1 MTMTE
6 AVQAQDFTGYLADL
20 EGNGAPLLG
29 HLVLYSIYESQV
41 TPDQLA
47 LWFIELDLDKSFLPG
62 EIRAS
67 DVFEK
72 ITGPAGV
79 KRVHAIG
86 AAQSTYRRNQDG
98 DTGQTATLMVRHVS
112 RDSNEIVRHVVRE
125 VRDAGAK
132 ALSYDSHVATVIFR
146 RDQDPKAAHGAGS
159 LQVLP
164 DADEIGRLPLD
175 EQREVLRMLD
185 EITEAMRTG
194 RLFLSADRLRKMIR
208 DYVESLS
215 PVRIKSG
222 DYFVG
227 RQHAETLARLR
238 DLVKRFQ
245 NKSAV
250 TRIPLPDADE
260 QREMVIN
267 AFVTQTDEEL
277 RKLSYEIRGA
287 IAAGIKEDSARV
299 KDLVRRF
306 RELKATAAEHE
317 KLLGNSIEDA
327 HASMEIVNAQLRKL
341 LGAD

>member
-1 MTMTE
+1 
-6 AVQAQDFTGYLADL
+6 
-20 EGNGAPLLG
+20 
-29 HLVLYSIYESQV
+29 
-41 TPDQLA
+41 
-47 LWFIELDLDKSFLPG
+47 
-62 EIRAS
+62 
-67 DVFEK
+67 
-72 ITGPAGV
+72 
-79 KRVHAIG
+79 
-86 AAQSTYRRNQDG
+86 
-98 DTGQTATLMVRHVS
+98 MVRHVS

-159 LQVLP
+159 LQVVP
-164 DADEIGRLPLD
+164 DADEIGRLGLD
-175 EQREVLRMLD
+175 EQRQVLRMLD

-208 DYVESLS
+208 DYVESLN
-215 PVRIKSG
+215 PVRIKSR
-222 DYFVG
+222 DYFVS
-227 RQHAETLARLR
+227 RQHAQTLARLR
-238 DLVKRFQ
+238 DLVKRFG

-277 RKLSYEIRGA
+277 RKLSAEIRDA
-287 IAAGIKEDSARV
+287 ITAGVKEDSARV
-299 KDLVRRF
+299 RDLVRRF

-327 HASMEIVNAQLRKL
+327 HASMEIVNTQLRKL
-341 LGAD
+341 LGCD

>member
-6 AVQAQDFTGYLADL
+6 PVRARDFTGYLKDL
-20 EGNGAPLLG
+20 EDEDAPLLG
-29 HLVLYSIYESQV
+29 HLVLYSIYESQI

-47 LWFIELDLDKSFLPG
+47 LWFTELDLDNSFLPG

-79 KRVHAIG
+79 KRVYAIG
-86 AAQSTYRRNQDG
+86 EAQSTYRRNQGG

-125 VRDAGAK
+125 VRNAGAK

-146 RDQDPKAAHGAGS
+146 RDQDPKAAHSAGS
-159 LQVLP
+159 LQVVP
-164 DADEIGRLPLD
+164 DADEIGRLGLD

-185 EITEAMRTG
+185 EITEAMRNG

-208 DYVESLS
+208 DYVESLN

-227 RQHAETLARLR
+227 RQHVQTLARLR
-238 DLVKRFQ
+238 DLVRRFQ

-250 TRIPLPDADE
+250 TRIPLPDAYE

-277 RKLSYEIRGA
+277 RRLSAEIRDA
-287 IAAGIKEDSARV
+287 ITAGIKEDSARV
-299 KDLVRRF
+299 RDLVRRF

-341 LGAD
+341 LGA